1 MHMRPLFCLL
11 VGLALLPAK
20 GSAQG
25 NAQATPQGSAQE
37 FQVQEKASL
46 TAVPVAELK
55 PRTIVFTD
63 QPGANEVFI
72 SYEEWA
78 KAKPLQQQLLSLY
91 PGYSEPNLDIIVDG
105 TKRRYTEKLHMYV
118 AQARFIVA
126 KPQGSINLARL
137 ASQPFAEQLDPAIK
151 QRVVTAADVV
161 RSKEAKS
168 VHNQNPQR
176 RWCEGRPTV
185 ICLHSTYKLE
195 GRLPVG
201 IALANKIREG
211 GRQIS
216 DTLEFEGELTLLSPT
231 EVAERGLT
239 KLTELDTPS
248 AGAIEQSIFYVNQVM
263 QFGKLFAV
271 FQQHPADPNKTVV
284 SVFMTLAV
292 ESNILVKRRE
302 YAQVPVLRN
311 LVPGQVL
318 AGKSS
323 FNSGKSLSAGLPVY
337 ARNQVKAIAALFD
350 RK

>member
-20 GSAQG
+20 GNAQG
-25 NAQATPQGSAQE
+25 NAQASAQE

-46 TAVPVAELK
+46 SAVPLAELK
-55 PRTIVFTD
+55 PKTIVFTD

-72 SYEEWA
+72 SYDEWA

-151 QRVVTAADVV
+151 QRVVTAADVM
-161 RSKEAKS
+161 RTKEAKS

-231 EVAERGLT
+231 EVAER
-239 KLTELDTPS
+239 
-248 AGAIEQSIFYVNQVM
+248 
-263 QFGKLFAV
+263 
-271 FQQHPADPNKTVV
+271 
-284 SVFMTLAV
+284 
-292 ESNILVKRRE
+292 
-302 YAQVPVLRN
+302 
-311 LVPGQVL
+311 
-318 AGKSS
+318 
-323 FNSGKSLSAGLPVY
+323 
-337 ARNQVKAIAALFD
+337 
-350 RK
+350 